1 MSAQIAV
8 LVIQI
13 GIILLIARLFGIVA
27 SKLKIPSVMGELL
40 AGIIIGPYCLGGLP
54 LPLKALSRIVAFTPL
69 FLRSY
74 FFMPFSFI
82 SKSNLSNNIAIAESP
97 SFPLYALYHI
107 LCTKSSTNI
116 HK

>member
-40 AGIIIGPYCLGGLP
+40 AGIIIGPYCLGGIP
-54 LPLKALSRIVAFTPL
+54 LPLKAFGNGLFPIISAQTIPL
-69 FLRSY
+69 DPKLYHHPAVHLRS
-74 FFMPFSFI
+74 
-82 SKSNLSNNIAIAESP
+82 
-97 SFPLYALYHI
+97 
-107 LCTKSSTNI
+107 
-116 HK
+116 